1 MFEDV
6 EFKGIFGPKKEEET
20 RGWRKFHTEE
30 LHDLLFHQ
38 TLPRYRADPGL
49 VGPDVI

>member
-1 MFEDV
+1 VFENL
-6 EFKGIFGPKKEEET
+6 EFKRIFGPKREKEK

-30 LHDLLFHQ
+30 LHDLLS
-38 TLPRYRADPGL
+38 LPGSRADPGL